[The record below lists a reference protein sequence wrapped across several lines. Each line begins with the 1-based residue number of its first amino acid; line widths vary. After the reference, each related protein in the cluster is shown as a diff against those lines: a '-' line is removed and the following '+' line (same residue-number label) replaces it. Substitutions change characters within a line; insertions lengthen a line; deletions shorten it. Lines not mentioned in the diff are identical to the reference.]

1 MSKFVKVMFG
11 NKGANFE
18 YKIGEINVANNWNPS
33 AENGK
38 DFGGFN
44 YSDETCIIRWLHRGN
59 IIYDVEVPDDAD
71 NIKIEGATTIYRC
84 NKIILNNP
92 REVNDEMA
100 LDFYKKSNIPEKSY
114 YKALGAVS
122 LMNYKNTALTIFK
135 DKINNNTIDI
145 ALEEWNDF
153 INNGGDGNRL
163 DSNETV
169 ELIAKMLNEFKQDT
183 LNNK

>member
-18 YKIGEINVANNWNPS
+18 YKIGEINIANNWNPS

-44 YSDETCIIRWLHRGN
+44 YADETCIIRWLHRGN

-100 LDFYKKSNIPEKSY
+100 LDFYKN
-114 YKALGAVS
+114 L
-122 LMNYKNTALTIFK
+122 IFLK
-135 DKINNNTIDI
+135 TLII
-145 ALEEWNDF
+145 
-153 INNGGDGNRL
+153 
-163 DSNETV
+163 
-169 ELIAKMLNEFKQDT
+169 EL
-183 LNNK
+183 

>member
-44 YSDETCIIRWLHRGN
+44 YADETCIIRWLHRGN

-100 LDFYKKSNIPEKSY
+100 LDFYKKSLCPSLLGVKNYSQNKPYRNQYQKY
-114 YKALGAVS
+114 CYKH
-122 LMNYKNTALTIFK
+122 Y
-135 DKINNNTIDI
+135 
-145 ALEEWNDF
+145 
-153 INNGGDGNRL
+153 
-163 DSNETV
+163 
-169 ELIAKMLNEFKQDT
+169 LN
-183 LNNK
+183 